1 VGKSST
7 SFKPGQSGNPKGR
20 VLGSKNASPSVRDIV
35 NAVVSGQTTE
45 DVMEAYRKSAVSVK
59 SVLHALELKAKVD
72 REIGNGH
79 SLQLETD
86 ADGTVRATLTWP
98 ESMA

>member
-20 VLGSKNASPSVRDIV
+20 QYGSKNANPSVRDIV
-35 NAVVSGQTTE
+35 NAVVSDNTDE
-45 DVMEAYRKSAVSVK
+45 VMEAYRKSAVSVK
-59 SVLHALELKAKVD
+59 SVLHALELKARVN
-72 REIGNGH
+72 REIGDGH
-79 SLQLETD
+79 SLQVETD